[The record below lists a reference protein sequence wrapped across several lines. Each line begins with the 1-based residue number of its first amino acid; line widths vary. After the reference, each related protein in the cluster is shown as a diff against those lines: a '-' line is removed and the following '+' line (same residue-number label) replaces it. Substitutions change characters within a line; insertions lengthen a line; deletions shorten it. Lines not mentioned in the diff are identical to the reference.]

1 MRTESYKDSFK
12 GYTYFYDDEYDKY
25 NEKKFNNPHKSQFS
39 KTNVIND
46 QSTGQDKINEIKC
59 FDSNKLSKIK
69 LSSSTNTL
77 VKHQRQS
84 SSNLSN
90 NSTSSS
96 GVTLHRKSGSSINIK
111 Y

>member
-1 MRTESYKDSFK
+1 MRAESYKDSFK
-12 GYTYFYDDEYDKY
+12 GYTYLFDDDNDKY
-25 NEKKFNNPHKSQFS
+25 TDKKFNNPHKSLLMKNNNS
-39 KTNVIND
+39 ND
-46 QSTGQDKINEIKC
+46 NSNCQDKINEIKS
-59 FDSNKLSKIK
+59 FDSNKLSKVK
-69 LSSSTNTL
+69 LSSSSNTL
-77 VKHQRQS
+77 LKHQRQS